1 MTRAALV
8 SLSIGL
14 ALFIGLLV
22 WQGAGPLVSA
32 LSLAGFGVIA
42 VAVFHLVPLVLDAG
56 AIHVLAPRGLSLS
69 NAILARWSGESVNSL
84 LPAGQIGG
92 PVLMVRRLAQLGAS
106 TVESAS
112 VITVSTTLQ
121 TGAQVVFSLIGLVVL
136 GAHAVSHASDVLW
149 IAGAAV
155 TAVLAAMIYGFY
167 HAQRRGLF
175 GWLSRRV
182 AKFGAGRDWST
193 LLNGADAVDARV
205 HAIYR
210 ERAQVVASFA
220 LSLVGWIVGTAEVW
234 MALRLI
240 GHPVGWSDALM
251 LESLGQAIRGA
262 AFAIPGALGVQ
273 EGGYLLLAPLVGL
286 PPDAALAL
294 SLIKRARELILGIP
308 GLVFLHFSERGSR
321 RGAARLQTTD

>member
-1 MTRAALV
+1 MTRAAML
-8 SLSIGL
+8 SLSVGL

-22 WQGAGPLVSA
+22 WQGFTPLVSA
-32 LSLAGFGVIA
+32 LSLAGFGLIA
-42 VAVFHLVPLVLDAG
+42 VAVYHLVPLVLDAG
-56 AIHVLAPRGLSLS
+56 AIHVLAPRGQTLSS
-69 NAILARWSGESVNSL
+69 AILARWAGESVNSL

-92 PVLMVRRLAQLGAS
+92 PVLMVRRLSQLGAS
-106 TVESAS
+106 TIEAAS
-112 VITVSTTLQ
+112 VITISTTMQ
-121 TGAQVVFSLIGLVVL
+121 TVAQVLFSIMGLLVL
-136 GAHAVSHASDVLW
+136 GVHAVSHDSDVLW

-155 TAVLAAMIYGFY
+155 TAILAAMIYGFY

-205 HAIYR
+205 HAMYR
-210 ERAQVVASFA
+210 DRAKVAASFL
-220 LSLVGWIVGTAEVW
+220 LSAVGWIVGTFEVW
-234 MALRLI
+234 FALHLI
-240 GHPVGWSDALM
+240 GHPVDWSDALL

-286 PPDAALAL
+286 PPEAALAL
-294 SLIKRARELILGIP
+294 SLIKRARELMLGLP
-308 GLVFLHFSERGSR
+308 GLIYLHFSERGSR
-321 RGAARLQTTD
+321 RSETRLQTTE